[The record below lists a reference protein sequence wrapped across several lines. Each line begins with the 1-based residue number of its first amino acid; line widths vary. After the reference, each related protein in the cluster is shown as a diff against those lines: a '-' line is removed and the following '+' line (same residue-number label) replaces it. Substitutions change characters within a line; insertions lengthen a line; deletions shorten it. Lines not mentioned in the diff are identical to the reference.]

1 MFTKNILQTWL
12 NQIFTTSKKI
22 HSCLICRQEHQKD
35 GSFGKSDRECTKK
48 NVLEYLE
55 HLKIFGYSKN
65 LAKIFIKSVRDAGVL
80 CKKVKGFWEFKEH
93 ETEYVFIV
101 EHCLEL

>member
-1 MFTKNILQTWL
+1 MHR
-12 NQIFTTSKKI
+12 KK
-22 HSCLICRQEHQKD
+22 C
-35 GSFGKSDRECTKK
+35 
-48 NVLEYLE
+48 LEYLE

-93 ETEYVFIV
+93 ETDYVFIV
-101 EHCLEL
+101 EHCLEF